1 MPLFQQPP
9 QGAAKLLF
17 PVEDICKASGMLAL
31 LADKNGEAERRIQL
45 GCPDGLKAIDSRPMQ
60 FLLQFESWQA
70 ERWTVQ
76 LTEGRSYVRNVVP
89 AIRGTGSR
97 CGPQA
102 HW

>member
-60 FLLQFESWQA
+60 FLLQFESSHGKT
-70 ERWTVQ
+70 WTVQ
-76 LTEGRSYVRNVVP
+76 LTDGRSYLRKVVP
-89 AIRGTGSR
+89 NIRGEGYL
-97 CGPQA
+97 CGRQA
-102 HW
+102 L